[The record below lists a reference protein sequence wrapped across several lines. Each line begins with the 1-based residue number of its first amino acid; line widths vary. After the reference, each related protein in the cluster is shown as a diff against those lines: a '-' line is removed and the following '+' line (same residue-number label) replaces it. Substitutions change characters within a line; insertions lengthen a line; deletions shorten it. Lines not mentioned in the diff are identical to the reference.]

1 MVTMATVE
9 AFSVQEAVAKVDEI
23 HKAFGSNVDV
33 DVTILADKKD
43 AEQVSYS
50 FPWLKNNNTQEENIM
65 TGTIQFA
72 NFAGIGNPPQRIAS
86 AASAIETAGLM
97 GASYKPILFIGDQ
110 PTDHGTYHWFFAE
123 QTLKT
128 NPLKKRIVKMAVN
141 EFQGKFEVVKNTIKV
156 VIE

>member
-97 GASYKPILFIGDQ
+97 GASYKPILFV
-110 PTDHGTYHWFFAE
+110 GTQIAGGVNYWFFAE